1 MLIPCV
7 IVNMRNKEIDLP
19 QSSLTVSSG
28 SLYHLDLFS
37 PEMKETIKVDVW
49 TPECYQDENTYP
61 VVYMHDGQ
69 NLFDASSTWNR
80 QAWEIDSVAGA
91 LIESGNIKPA
101 IIVGVY
107 STDTTR
113 LGDLMPEKP
122 LQYLQDDSIKNFIAM
137 MCRGQYRADEYLAFI
152 VNTLRPEINS
162 NFSTD
167 TSLVATTVMGSSMG
181 GLISIYAM
189 CEYPDVF
196 GAAACLS
203 THWTGALGGNE
214 DFPSAMKRYLAEK
227 LPQDGLHRLYMDN
240 GDCPYDSVYIPYYQ
254 QMTELADSL
263 GYSGTRL
270 KTGIF
275 TGHAHNEFSWSQRV
289 AIPLEFLLIP

>member
-37 PEMKETIKVDVW
+37 PEMNETIKVDVW
-49 TPECYQDENTYP
+49 TPECYQVENTYP

-69 NLFDASSTWNR
+69 NLFDASSTWNH
-80 QAWEIDSVAGA
+80 QAWEIDSVAEA

-101 IIVGVY
+101 IIVGIY

-227 LPQDGLHRLYMDN
+227 LPQDSLHRLYMDN

-275 TGHAHNEFSWSQRV
+275 TGHAHNELSWSQRV